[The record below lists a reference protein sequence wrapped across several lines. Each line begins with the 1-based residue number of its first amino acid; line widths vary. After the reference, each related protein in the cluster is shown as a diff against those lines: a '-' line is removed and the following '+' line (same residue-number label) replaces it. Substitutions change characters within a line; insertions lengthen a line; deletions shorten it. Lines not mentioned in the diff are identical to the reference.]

1 MDFLERKL
9 KREIEARKLAESILE
24 EKSLDIYLKNKELRR
39 LNKEQLHLLSVKK
52 DELKETENERFK
64 YFENAATGIGLV
76 LNDNSFFKANTT
88 LLKLFGYPEE
98 EMLRLSL
105 EEITHPDDLQKSYE
119 KINAHHQGEVESYTI
134 EKRYIR
140 KNRSYFWAKSHVST
154 IKDAQGNKKY
164 SLVIIEN
171 IHEQKIAEKQAQL
184 LIKELQEINEK
195 LENFAHVV
203 SHDLKAPLTGI
214 NTVLNWME
222 QHDSEPCEIF
232 REYHQLMKDR
242 VEKMYRMIDSIIEYS
257 RVSEINENT
266 EILNLN
272 ILLDEIIQ
280 FLNIPLHITIQ
291 KSTDFPTIKANSIK
305 IQQIFNNLLSN
316 ALKHIDKP
324 KGIITISWSEND
336 LFYIFKVRDNGIGI
350 EEKHYS
356 KIFNLFNSLSPQKKS
371 SGIGLSIVEKIIKQ
385 YQGKIT
391 VNSEVGQ
398 FTEFTFTLSKKMIT

>member
-1 MDFLERKL
+1 MDFLEKRL
-9 KREIEARKLAESILE
+9 KREIAARKLAESILE
-24 EKSLDIYLKNKELRR
+24 EKSLEIHLRNQELQR
-39 LNKEQLHLLSVKK
+39 LNKEHLELLSIKK
-52 DELKETENERFK
+52 EELQESENESFK

-76 LNDNSFFKANTT
+76 LNDSTFFKANTT
-88 LLKLFGYPEE
+88 LLKMFGYSEE
-98 EMLRLSL
+98 EMLQLNL
-105 EEITHPDDLQKSYE
+105 KAITHPDDLQESYD
-119 KINAHHQGEVESYTI
+119 KINAHHQGGFEKYTI

-140 KNRSYFWAKSHVST
+140 KNNSYFWAKSHVSS

-171 IHEQKIAEKQAQL
+171 IHNQKIAEKKAQL

-222 QHDSEPCEIF
+222 QHDSEPCEVF
-232 REYHQLMKDR
+232 KEYHQLMKER
-242 VEKMYRMIDSIIEYS
+242 VEKMYHMIDSIIEYS

-266 EILNLN
+266 ETLNLN
-272 ILLDEIIQ
+272 ILLDETIQ

-291 KSTDFPTIKANSIK
+291 KKSDFPTIKANSIK
-305 IQQIFNNLLSN
+305 IQQIFSNLLNN
-316 ALKHIDKP
+316 ALKHINKP
-324 KGIITISWSEND
+324 QGIISISWSEND
-336 LFYIFKVRDNGIGI
+336 LFYIFKVRDNGVGI
-350 EEKHYS
+350 EEKYYS

-391 VNSEVGQ
+391 VNSEIGQ
-398 FTEFTFTLSKKMIT
+398 FTEFTFTLSKKMVT